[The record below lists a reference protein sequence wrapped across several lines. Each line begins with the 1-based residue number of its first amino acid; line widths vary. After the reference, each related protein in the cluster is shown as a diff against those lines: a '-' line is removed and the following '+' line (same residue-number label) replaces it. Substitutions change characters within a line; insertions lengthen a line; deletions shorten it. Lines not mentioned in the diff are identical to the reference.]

1 MRWKEITIY
10 NIYTI
15 TESKN
20 CVMKKIILGCMLLS
34 ACHIQAQKLLT
45 LDEAINI
52 TLNSNY
58 GIQIAKN
65 DVRIAELQ
73 TEKRANG
80 YLPTVSGS
88 GGLNGSLGGSRQR
101 FSNGQ
106 EASTS
111 NAFTWGGNASL
122 RTDYTIYDRRRDLTL
137 AQLKE
142 ALTLSDFQLRQTIE
156 QSMLNV
162 YNGYYA
168 IGQLNVNIAALEE
181 SLEISRER
189 MRRSQSNLELG
200 QGSGLDVL
208 NAEVDIKRDSVNL
221 LNALLSV
228 DNARRD
234 LNEIM
239 GIGIDE
245 VYDVETDLEV
255 NSLLNLQSLSEAAK
269 EHNALIALNKQQLR
283 VSESQL
289 KIIDAERAPVLNTG
303 LSYDFNYTDS
313 PAGAFI
319 DQSNSQG
326 LSANVGVSVN
336 LFDGSRK
343 IRKQSAILDL
353 TNQRLRI
360 SELEQSTERAL
371 INGWNNYQNA
381 LYILEVE
388 QSAVATN
395 EENFSRTQQYF
406 DAGQVNSIE
415 FRQAQLNLLNAQL
428 SYNNARYNVKLAE
441 IQLLQLS
448 GKLME

>member
-1 MRWKEITIY
+1 
-10 NIYTI
+10 
-15 TESKN
+15 
-20 CVMKKIILGCMLLS
+20 MKKIILGCMLLS

-156 QSMLNV
+156 QSILNV

-269 EHNALIALNKQQLR
+269 EHNALIALNRQQLR